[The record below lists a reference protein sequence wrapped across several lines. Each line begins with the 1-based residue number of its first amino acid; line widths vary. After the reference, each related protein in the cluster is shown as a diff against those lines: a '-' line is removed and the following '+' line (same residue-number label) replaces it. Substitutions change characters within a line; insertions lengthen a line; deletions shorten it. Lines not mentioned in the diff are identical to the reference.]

1 MSLAS
6 RRKCDNA
13 DGSLKSRFLYAD
25 ARMPVAVEA
34 DGQTY
39 YLACDQVGSL
49 RAVADANGTVVKA
62 VTYDSFG
69 NVLEDSNE
77 NLTVLFGFAGGLYDA
92 DAGLV
97 RFGFR
102 DYDAEAG
109 RWTAKDPIGFKGGDG
124 DLYGYCSGEPVNW
137 VDIDGKFPRNFFL
150 PDHWYMDREIRIWD
164 SAFRNLPKYVIS
176 GTVEVFN
183 NCSHCTVTCTV
194 EVGVPAAAMN
204 MAIGEISNIGVKTIV
219 YMDLERA
226 MSLYGNVSLA
236 TTVGFIAW
244 FSYMCTSG

>member
-25 ARMPVAVEA
+25 ARMPVTMEA

-39 YLACDQVGSL
+39 YLVCDQVGSL
-49 RAVADANGTVVKA
+49 RAVADASGTVVKT
-62 VTYDSFG
+62 VTYDAFG

-77 NLTVLFGFAGGLYDA
+77 SLTVPFGFAGGLYEA

-102 DYDAEAG
+102 DYDAEVG
-109 RWTAKDPIGFKGGDG
+109 RWTAKDPIGFGGGDS
-124 DLYGYCSGEPVNW
+124 DLYGYCGGKPVNW

-150 PDHWYMDREIRIWD
+150 PDHWSINKERRIFE
-164 SAFRNLPKYVIS
+164 SAIEGLPNQIITE
-176 GTVEVFN
+176 TVYLYN
-183 NCSHCTVTCTV
+183 NCLQCVIKCTIEVALPSAATEAVLRQTLRSGAKTVAFAALKRAVPVYTYADILVTARQMAHCVVDCK
-194 EVGVPAAAMN
+194 E
-204 MAIGEISNIGVKTIV
+204 K
-219 YMDLERA
+219 
-226 MSLYGNVSLA
+226 
-236 TTVGFIAW
+236 
-244 FSYMCTSG
+244 